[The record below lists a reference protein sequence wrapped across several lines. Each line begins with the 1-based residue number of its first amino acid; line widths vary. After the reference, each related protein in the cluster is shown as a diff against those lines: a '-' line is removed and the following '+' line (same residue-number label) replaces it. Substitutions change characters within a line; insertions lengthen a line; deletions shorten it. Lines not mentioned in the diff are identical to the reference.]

1 MNLKALIEKR
11 NAIVEEMNEMFKT
24 AETEVRALT
33 EDEQAKFEAKTA
45 ELKALDKTIES
56 AKDVR
61 AMGAMD
67 VPAEERKAVEKDEK
81 VEDVEARAFETLIRE
96 NRATGEM
103 KLGENGAVI
112 PTTIA
117 NRILDTVKQIAPL
130 YALATKFNVKGK
142 LDFPVAKES
151 ITTTYAEEFKA
162 LTSSNV
168 GFEKRTLDGFLVGA
182 LSKVSVSLIN
192 NSQFDIVSYVVNKVA
207 ESIALFLEKEI
218 ISGAGTSGKM
228 TGVLVDTL
236 VKTVDTKTEV
246 PTADEFI
253 ATQIAVPQQYQ
264 AGAMWLVSN
273 ATLLAMR
280 QMKDTNGR
288 YFLQNDLTNG
298 FGYTFLGKPIM
309 VSDQMVNDHV
319 VYGDF
324 SGYFVNI
331 HEGSSIKVLNE
342 KYADEHAVGVV
353 AWLEVDGKVMEE
365 GKLVKTAKKAGG
377 SAETGGVKGQSTRSK
392 KEVEE

>member
-11 NAIVEEMNEMFKT
+11 NALVEEINKVFET
-24 AETEVRALT
+24 AEAETRALT
-33 EDEQAKFEAKTA
+33 SEEQELFTTKTQ
-45 ELKALDKTIES
+45 ELKDLDATIQM
-56 AKDVR
+56 AKEARSLED
-61 AMGAMD
+61 MD
-67 VPAEERKAVEKDEK
+67 VPQEERKAVEADEK
-81 VEDVEARAFETLIRE
+81 AEDTEVRAFETYIRE
-96 NRATGEM
+96 NRATNMAIGD
-103 KLGENGAVI
+103 NGAVI

-130 YALATKFNVKGK
+130 YNLATKFNVKGK
-142 LDFPVAKES
+142 LDFPVAKNK
-151 ITTTYAEEFKA
+151 ITTAYATEFTA
-162 LTSSNV
+162 LTSSAV

-192 NSQFDIVSYVVNKVA
+192 NSQFDIVNYVVNKVA

-218 ISGAGTSGKM
+218 IGGAGTTAM
-228 TGVLVDTL
+228 TGIMNDSL
-236 VKTVDTKTEV
+236 TKKIETAGDV

-253 ATQIAVPQQYQ
+253 AVQVEVPQQYQ

-273 ATLLAMR
+273 KTLLAMR

-298 FGYTFLGKPIM
+298 FGYTFLGKPVM
-309 VSDQMVNDHV
+309 VSDQMTDTNV

-331 HEGSSIKVLNE
+331 HEDINIKVLNE

-353 AWLEVDGKVMEE
+353 AWLEIDGKVMEE
-365 GKLVKTAKKAGG
+365 GKLVKTGKKT
-377 SAETGGVKGQSTRSK
+377 TGDVSSQSTRSK
-392 KEVEE
+392 KAVAE

>member
-11 NAIVEEMNEMFKT
+11 NALVEEINKVFET
-24 AETEVRALT
+24 AEAETRALT
-33 EDEQAKFEAKTA
+33 SEEQEAFTAKTQ
-45 ELKALDKTIES
+45 ELKDLDATIKM
-56 AKDVR
+56 AKEARSLEEV
-61 AMGAMD
+61 D
-67 VPAEERKAVEKDEK
+67 VPTEERKSVEADEK
-81 VEDVEARAFETLIRE
+81 VEDTEVRQFETFIRE
-96 NRATGEM
+96 NRAGEM
-103 KLGENGAVI
+103 KIGDNGAVI

-117 NRILDTVKQIAPL
+117 NQILDTVKQIAPL
-130 YALATKFNVKGK
+130 YGLATKFNVKGK
-142 LDFPVAKES
+142 LEFPVAKNA
-151 ITTTYAEEFKA
+151 ITTAYSEEFTA
-162 LTSSNV
+162 LTSSAV
-168 GFEKRTLDGFLVGA
+168 GFDKRTLDGFLVGA

-192 NSQFDIVSYVVNKVA
+192 NSQFDIVNYVINKVA

-218 ISGAGTSGKM
+218 ISGEGTTKM

-236 VKTVDTKTEV
+236 VKKVETAGDV

-253 ATQIAVPQQYQ
+253 AVQVEVPQAYQ
-264 AGAMWLVSN
+264 AGCAWLVSN
-273 ATLLAMR
+273 KTLLAMR

-298 FGYTFLGKPIM
+298 FGYTFLGKPVM
-309 VSDQMVNDHV
+309 VSDQMTDTNV

-331 HEGSSIKVLNE
+331 HENINIKVLNE

-365 GKLVKTAKKAGG
+365 GKLVKTVKKTGKV
-377 SAETGGVKGQSTRSK
+377 TGGTDQK
-392 KEVEE
+392 

>member
-11 NAIVEEMNEMFKT
+11 NALVEEINAMFET
-24 AETEVRALT
+24 AEKEARALT
-33 EDEQAKFEAKTA
+33 EDEQSAFKAKTA
-45 ELKALDKTIES
+45 ELKALDTTING
-56 AKDVR
+56 AKEARSLKEV
-61 AMGAMD
+61 D
-67 VPAEERKAVEKDEK
+67 VPQEERKAVEADEK

-96 NRATGEM
+96 NRTGEM
-103 KLGENGAVI
+103 AKSENGAVI

-130 YALATKFNVKGK
+130 YNLATKFNVKGK
-142 LDFPVAKES
+142 LDFPVAKKE
-151 ITTTYAEEFKA
+151 ITTAYSEEFTA
-162 LTSSNV
+162 LASSTV
-168 GFEKRTLDGFLVGA
+168 GFEKRTLDGYLVGA

-192 NSQFDIVSYVVNKVA
+192 NSQFDIVNYVINKVA

-218 ISGAGTSGKM
+218 ISGAGTNKM
-228 TGVLVDTL
+228 TGVLTETTL
-236 VKTVDTKTEV
+236 VKTVETTNDV

-253 ATQIAVPQQYQ
+253 AVQAEVPQAYQ

-273 ATLLAMR
+273 KTLLAMR

-288 YFLQNDLTNG
+288 YFLQNDLTND
-298 FGYTFLGKPIM
+298 FSYTFLGKPVM
-309 VSDQMVNDHV
+309 VSDQMTNVNV

-324 SGYFVNI
+324 SGYFINI
-331 HEGSSIKVLNE
+331 HENASIKVLNE

-365 GKLVKTAKKAGG
+365 GKLVKTAKATSSTGRAKATK
-377 SAETGGVKGQSTRSK
+377 A
-392 KEVEE
+392 VEE

>member
-11 NAIVEEMNEMFKT
+11 NAIVDEMNEMFKT
-24 AETEVRALT
+24 AESEVRALT

-61 AMGAMD
+61 ALGAMD
-67 VPAEERKAVEKDEK
+67 VPTEERKSVEKDEK

-130 YALATKFNVKGK
+130 YNLATKFNVKGK
-142 LDFPVAKES
+142 LDFPVAKEQIS
-151 ITTTYAEEFKA
+151 TAYATEFTA
-162 LTSSNV
+162 LASSTV

-218 ISGAGTSGKM
+218 ISGAGTTKM
-228 TGVLVDTL
+228 TGILTEKTL
-236 VKTVDTKTEV
+236 VKTVETAGDV

-253 ATQIAVPQQYQ
+253 ATQVEVPQQYQ

-273 ATLLAMR
+273 KTLLAMR

-298 FGYTFLGKPIM
+298 FGYTFLGKPVM
-309 VSDQMVNDHV
+309 VSDQMSNTNV

-324 SGYFVNI
+324 SGYFVNV

-342 KYADEHAVGVV
+342 KYADEHAIGVV

-365 GKLVKTAKKAGG
+365 GKLVKTAKKA
-377 SAETGGVKGQSTRSK
+377 SEMKAKGTK
-392 KEVEE
+392 TVEE

>member
-11 NAIVEEMNEMFKT
+11 NAIVDEMNEMFKT

-96 NRATGEM
+96 NRTGEM
-103 KLGENGAVI
+103 ELGKNGAVI

-142 LDFPVAKES
+142 LDFPVAKEAIRTAYS
-151 ITTTYAEEFKA
+151 EEFTA
-162 LTSSNV
+162 LASSNV
-168 GFEKRTLDGFLVGA
+168 GFCKRTLDGYLVGA

-218 ISGAGTSGKM
+218 ISGMGTTKM
-228 TGVLVDTL
+228 TGILTEATL
-236 VKTVDTKTEV
+236 VKTVKTADDV

-253 ATQIAVPQQYQ
+253 ATQVEVPQQYQ

-273 ATLLAMR
+273 KTLLAMR
-280 QMKDTNGR
+280 QMKDENGR

-298 FGYTFLGKPIM
+298 FGYTFLGKPVM
-309 VSDQMVNDHV
+309 VSDQMTDTNV

-365 GKLVKTAKKAGG
+365 GKLVKTAKETSETKVKATK
-377 SAETGGVKGQSTRSK
+377 AVK
-392 KEVEE
+392 E

>member
-11 NAIVEEMNEMFKT
+11 NALVEEINKVFET
-24 AETEVRALT
+24 AEAETRALT
-33 EDEQAKFEAKTA
+33 SEEQETFKAKTQ
-45 ELKALDKTIES
+45 ELKDLDATIKM
-56 AKDVR
+56 AKEARSLED
-61 AMGAMD
+61 MD
-67 VPAEERKAVEKDEK
+67 VPQEERKAVEET
-81 VEDVEARAFETLIRE
+81 EADDKAEVRAFETFIRE
-96 NRATGEM
+96 NRAGEM
-103 KLGENGAVI
+103 KIGDNGAVI

-117 NRILDTVKQIAPL
+117 NQILDTVKQMAPL
-130 YALATKFNVKGK
+130 YGLVTKFNVKGK
-142 LDFPVAKES
+142 LEFPVAKNA
-151 ITTTYAEEFKA
+151 ITTAYSEEFTA
-162 LTSSNV
+162 LTSSTV
-168 GFEKRTLDGFLVGA
+168 GFDKRTLDGFLVGA

-192 NSQFDIVSYVVNKVA
+192 NSQFDIVNYVINKVA

-218 ISGAGTSGKM
+218 ISGEGTTKM

-236 VKTVDTKTEV
+236 VKKVETAGDV

-253 ATQIAVPQQYQ
+253 AVQVEVPQAYQ
-264 AGAMWLVSN
+264 AGCAWLVSN
-273 ATLLAMR
+273 KTLLAMR

-298 FGYTFLGKPIM
+298 FGYTFLGKPVM
-309 VSDQMVNDHV
+309 VSDQMTDTNV

-331 HEGSSIKVLNE
+331 HENINIKVLNE

-365 GKLVKTAKKAGG
+365 GKLVKTAKKTASAGTG
-377 SAETGGVKGQSTRSK
+377 SRAKAGE
-392 KEVEE
+392 

>member
-11 NAIVEEMNEMFKT
+11 NAIVDEMNEMFKT
-24 AETEVRALT
+24 AESEVRALT

-45 ELKALDKTIES
+45 ELKALDKTIEG
-56 AKDVR
+56 AKEAR
-61 AMGAMD
+61 SLNAMD
-67 VPAEERKAVEKDEK
+67 VPTEERKAVEKDEK

-96 NRATGEM
+96 NRTGEM
-103 KLGENGAVI
+103 AKSDNGAVI

-130 YALATKFNVKGK
+130 YNLATKFNVKGK
-142 LDFPVAKES
+142 LDFPVATKA
-151 ITTTYAEEFKA
+151 ITTAYATEFTA
-162 LTSSNV
+162 LASSSV

-218 ISGAGTSGKM
+218 INGAGTDKM
-228 TGVLVDTL
+228 TGILTEAKL
-236 VKTVDTKTEV
+236 VKTVETAGDV

-253 ATQIAVPQQYQ
+253 ATQVEVPQQYQ

-273 ATLLAMR
+273 KTLLAMR

-298 FGYTFLGKPIM
+298 FGYTFLGKPVM
-309 VSDQMVNDHV
+309 VSDQMVDTNV

-365 GKLVKTAKKAGG
+365 GKLVKTAKKT
-377 SAETGGVKGQSTRSK
+377 SEMKVKATK
-392 KEVEE
+392 AVKE

>member
-11 NAIVEEMNEMFKT
+11 NAIVEEINAMFEK
-24 AETEVRALT
+24 AETEVRALSD
-33 EDEQAKFEAKTA
+33 DEQSAFESKTA
-45 ELKALDKTIES
+45 ELKAIDKTIAN

-61 AMGAMD
+61 SLGAMD

-96 NRATGEM
+96 NRTGEM
-103 KLGENGAVI
+103 ALGDNGAVI

-142 LDFPVAKES
+142 LDFPVASKQ
-151 ITTTYAEEFKA
+151 INTAYATEFTA

-168 GFEKRTLDGFLVGA
+168 GFTKRTLDGFLVGA

-192 NSQFDIVSYVVNKVA
+192 NAQFDIVSYVVNKVA

-218 ISGAGTSGKM
+218 IAGTGTNAM
-228 TGVLVDTL
+228 TGVTVDAL
-236 VKTVDTKTEV
+236 VKKVETVADI

-253 ATQIAVPQQYQ
+253 ETQVQVPQQYQ

-273 ATLLAMR
+273 KTLLAMR
-280 QMKDTNGR
+280 QLKDTNGR

-298 FGYTFLGKPIM
+298 FGYTFLGKPVM
-309 VSDQMVNDHV
+309 VSDQMVDTGV

-324 SGYFVNI
+324 SGYFINI
-331 HEGSSIKVLNE
+331 HENASIKVLNE

-365 GKLVKTAKKAGG
+365 GKLVKTVKKTDSKELSG
-377 SAETGGVKGQSTRSK
+377 RSK
-392 KEVEE
+392 KAVAE

>member
-45 ELKALDKTIES
+45 ELKALDKTIEG
-56 AKDVR
+56 AKDMR
-61 AMGAMD
+61 AMDAMD
-67 VPAEERKAVEKDEK
+67 VPAEERKAVEQDEK

-96 NRATGEM
+96 NRTGEM
-103 KLGENGAVI
+103 AKSENGAVI

-142 LDFPVAKES
+142 LDFPVAKKA
-151 ITTTYAEEFKA
+151 ITTAYATEFTA

-168 GFEKRTLDGFLVGA
+168 GFDKRTLDGFLVGA

-207 ESIALFLEKEI
+207 ESIALFLENEI
-218 ISGAGTSGKM
+218 INGAGITKM

-236 VKTVDTKTEV
+236 VKTVETAGDV
-246 PTADEFI
+246 PTTDEFI
-253 ATQIAVPQQYQ
+253 ATQVAVPQQYQ

-273 ATLLAMR
+273 KTLLAMR
-280 QMKDTNGR
+280 QMKDENGR

-298 FGYTFLGKPIM
+298 FGYTFLGKPVM
-309 VSDQMVNDHV
+309 VSDQMKDTNV

-377 SAETGGVKGQSTRSK
+377 SSELKVKTK
-392 KEVEE
+392 KPVEE

>member
-11 NAIVEEMNEMFKT
+11 NAIVDEMNEMFKT
-24 AETEVRALT
+24 AESEVRALT

-61 AMGAMD
+61 ALGAMD
-67 VPAEERKAVEKDEK
+67 VPTEERKSVEKDEK

-96 NRATGEM
+96 NRTGEM

-130 YALATKFNVKGK
+130 YNLATKFNVKGK
-142 LDFPVAKES
+142 LDFPVVTKA
-151 ITTTYAEEFKA
+151 ITTAYSEEFTA
-162 LTSSNV
+162 LASSTV

-218 ISGAGTSGKM
+218 INGAGTNKM
-228 TGVLVDTL
+228 TGILTETKL
-236 VKTVDTKTEV
+236 VKTVDTKDDV

-253 ATQIAVPQQYQ
+253 ATQVEVPQQYQ

-273 ATLLAMR
+273 KTLLAMR

-298 FGYTFLGKPIM
+298 FGYTFLGKPVM
-309 VSDQMVNDHV
+309 VSDQMTNTNV

-324 SGYFVNI
+324 SGYFVNV

-365 GKLVKTAKKAGG
+365 GKLVKTAKKAGDSSVSQKAKG
-377 SAETGGVKGQSTRSK
+377 TKAVAE
-392 KEVEE
+392 

>member
-11 NAIVEEMNEMFKT
+11 NALVEEINTMFET

-33 EDEQAKFEAKTA
+33 EDEQSAFEAKTA
-45 ELKALDKTIES
+45 ELKALDKTING
-56 AKDVR
+56 AKEARSLEEV
-61 AMGAMD
+61 D
-67 VPAEERKAVEKDEK
+67 VPQEERKAVEADEK

-96 NRATGEM
+96 NRTGEM
-103 KLGENGAVI
+103 AKSDNGAVI

-130 YALATKFNVKGK
+130 YNLATKFNVKGK
-142 LDFPVAKES
+142 LDFPVAKKA
-151 ITTTYAEEFKA
+151 ITTAYATEFTE

-168 GFEKRTLDGFLVGA
+168 GFDKRTLDGFLVGA

-218 ISGAGTSGKM
+218 ISGEGTTKM
-228 TGVLVDTL
+228 TGILVDTL
-236 VKTVDTKTEV
+236 VKTVDTTDDV

-253 ATQIAVPQQYQ
+253 ATQVVVPQQYQ

-273 ATLLAMR
+273 KTLLAMR
-280 QMKDTNGR
+280 QMKDENGR

-298 FGYTFLGKPIM
+298 FGYTFLGKPVM
-309 VSDQMVNDHV
+309 VSDQMTDKNV

-324 SGYFVNI
+324 SGYFINI
-331 HEGSSIKVLNE
+331 HENASIKVLNE

-365 GKLVKTAKKAGG
+365 GKLVKTAKTASSTGRAKA
-377 SAETGGVKGQSTRSK
+377 TKSTK
-392 KEVEE
+392 AVEE

>member
-11 NAIVEEMNEMFKT
+11 NNLVEEINKVFET
-24 AETEVRALT
+24 AEAETRALT
-33 EDEQAKFEAKTA
+33 SEEQEMFTAKTQ
-45 ELKALDKTIES
+45 ELKDLDNTIKM
-56 AKDVR
+56 AKEARSLEEV
-61 AMGAMD
+61 D
-67 VPAEERKAVEKDEK
+67 VPQEERKSVEADEK
-81 VEDVEARAFETLIRE
+81 AEDTELRAFETFIRE
-96 NRATGEM
+96 NRAGEM
-103 KLGENGAVI
+103 NIGDNGAVI
-112 PTTIA
+112 PTTIV
-117 NRILDTVKQIAPL
+117 NQILDTVKQIAPL
-130 YALATKFNVKGK
+130 YSLATKFNVKGQ
-142 LDFPVAKES
+142 LDFPVAKNA
-151 ITTTYAEEFKA
+151 ITTAYGTEFKA
-162 LTSSNV
+162 LTSSAV
-168 GFEKRTLDGFLVGA
+168 GFDKRSLNGFLVGA
-182 LSKVSVSLIN
+182 LSKISVSLIN

-218 ISGAGTSGKM
+218 ISGEGTTKM

-236 VKTVDTKTEV
+236 VKKVETAGDV

-253 ATQIAVPQQYQ
+253 AVQVEVPQAYQ

-273 ATLLAMR
+273 KTLLAMR

-298 FGYTFLGKPIM
+298 FGYTFLGKPVM
-309 VSDQMVNDHV
+309 VSDQMTDTNV

-331 HEGSSIKVLNE
+331 HEDINIKVLNE

-365 GKLVKTAKKAGG
+365 GKLVKTEKKVSRAKAN
-377 SAETGGVKGQSTRSK
+377 E
-392 KEVEE
+392 

>member
-11 NAIVEEMNEMFKT
+11 NAIVDEMNEMFKT
-24 AETEVRALT
+24 AESEVRALT

-45 ELKALDKTIES
+45 ELKALDKTIEG
-56 AKDVR
+56 AKDMR
-61 AMGAMD
+61 SLDAMD

-96 NRATGEM
+96 NRTGEM
-103 KLGENGAVI
+103 AKSDNGAVI

-130 YALATKFNVKGK
+130 YNLATKFNVKGK
-142 LDFPVAKES
+142 LDFPVAKKA
-151 ITTTYAEEFKA
+151 ITTAYATEFTA

-168 GFEKRTLDGFLVGA
+168 GFDKRTLDGFLVGA

-218 ISGAGTSGKM
+218 ISGEGTTKM

-236 VKTVDTKTEV
+236 VKAVDTVGDT

-253 ATQIAVPQQYQ
+253 AIQVAVPQQYQ

-273 ATLLAMR
+273 KTLLAMR
-280 QMKDTNGR
+280 QMKDENGR

-298 FGYTFLGKPIM
+298 FGYTFLGKPVM
-309 VSDQMVNDHV
+309 VSDQMADTNV

-365 GKLVKTAKKAGG
+365 GKLVKSAKKNSEMKAK
-377 SAETGGVKGQSTRSK
+377 TKQP
-392 KEVEE
+392 VEE

>member
-11 NAIVEEMNEMFKT
+11 NALVEEINKVFETAEAETRALTSEEQEMFK
-24 AETEVRALT
+24 
-33 EDEQAKFEAKTA
+33 AKTQ
-45 ELKALDKTIES
+45 ELKDLDATIQMVKEARS
-56 AKDVR
+56 LEEV
-61 AMGAMD
+61 D
-67 VPAEERKAVEKDEK
+67 VPQEERKAVEADEK
-81 VEDVEARAFETLIRE
+81 AEDTEIRAFETFIRE
-96 NRATGEM
+96 NRAGEM
-103 KLGENGAVI
+103 KIGDNGAVI

-130 YALATKFNVKGK
+130 YNLATKFNVKGQ
-142 LDFPVAKES
+142 LDFPVAKNA
-151 ITTTYAEEFKA
+151 ITTAYGTEFKA
-162 LTSSNV
+162 LTSSAV
-168 GFEKRTLDGFLVGA
+168 GFDKRSLNGFLVGA
-182 LSKVSVSLIN
+182 LSKISVSLIN

-218 ISGAGTSGKM
+218 ISGEGTTKM

-236 VKTVDTKTEV
+236 VKKVETAGDV

-253 ATQIAVPQQYQ
+253 AVQVEVPQAYQ
-264 AGAMWLVSN
+264 AGCAWLVSN
-273 ATLLAMR
+273 KTLLAMR

-298 FGYTFLGKPIM
+298 FGYTFLGKPVM
-309 VSDQMVNDHV
+309 VSDQMTDTNV

-331 HEGSSIKVLNE
+331 HEDINIKVLNE

-353 AWLEVDGKVMEE
+353 AWLEIDGKVMED
-365 GKLVKTAKKAGG
+365 GKLVKTGKKAST
-377 SAETGGVKGQSTRSK
+377 SAGTESK
-392 KEVEE
+392 

>member
-11 NAIVEEMNEMFKT
+11 NNLVEEINKVFET
-24 AETEVRALT
+24 AEAETRALT
-33 EDEQAKFEAKTA
+33 SEEQEMFTSKTQ
-45 ELKALDKTIES
+45 ELKDLDATIKMVKEARS
-56 AKDVR
+56 LEEV
-61 AMGAMD
+61 D
-67 VPAEERKAVEKDEK
+67 VPQEERKAVKADEK
-81 VEDVEARAFETLIRE
+81 AEDAEIRAFETFIRE
-96 NRATGEM
+96 NRAGEM
-103 KLGENGAVI
+103 KIGDNGAVI

-117 NRILDTVKQIAPL
+117 NQILDTVKQIAPL
-130 YALATKFNVKGK
+130 YNLATKFNVKGK
-142 LDFPVAKES
+142 LEFPVAKNA
-151 ITTTYAEEFKA
+151 ITTAYSEEFTA
-162 LTSSNV
+162 LTSSAV
-168 GFEKRTLDGFLVGA
+168 GFDKRTLDGFLVGA

-192 NSQFDIVSYVVNKVA
+192 NSQFDIVNYVINKVA

-218 ISGAGTSGKM
+218 ISGAGTTKM

-236 VKTVDTKTEV
+236 VKKVETAGDV

-253 ATQIAVPQQYQ
+253 AVQVEVPQAYQ
-264 AGAMWLVSN
+264 SDCAWLVSN
-273 ATLLAMR
+273 KTLLAMR

-298 FGYTFLGKPIM
+298 FGYTFLGKPVM
-309 VSDQMVNDHV
+309 VSDQMTDTNV

-331 HEGSSIKVLNE
+331 HENINIKVLNE

-365 GKLVKTAKKAGG
+365 GKLVKTVKKTGTSARAKA
-377 SAETGGVKGQSTRSK
+377 SE
-392 KEVEE
+392 

>member
-61 AMGAMD
+61 SLGAMD

-96 NRATGEM
+96 NRTGEM
-103 KLGENGAVI
+103 AKSDNGAVI

-142 LDFPVAKES
+142 LDFPVAKNA
-151 ITTTYAEEFKA
+151 ITTAYATEFTA

-168 GFEKRTLDGFLVGA
+168 GFDKRTLDGFLVGA

-207 ESIALFLEKEI
+207 ESIALFLENEI
-218 ISGAGTSGKM
+218 INGAGTTKM

-236 VKTVDTKTEV
+236 VKTVDTVADT

-253 ATQIAVPQQYQ
+253 ATQVAVPQQYQ

-273 ATLLAMR
+273 KTLLAMR
-280 QMKDTNGR
+280 QMKDENGR

-298 FGYTFLGKPIM
+298 FGYTFLGKPVM
-309 VSDQMVNDHV
+309 VSDKMKDTNV

-365 GKLVKTAKKAGG
+365 GKLVKTAKKA
-377 SAETGGVKGQSTRSK
+377 SEMKAKGTK
-392 KEVEE
+392 AVEE

>member
-11 NAIVEEMNEMFKT
+11 NALVEEINTMFET
-24 AETEVRALT
+24 AEKEVRALT
-33 EDEQAKFEAKTA
+33 EDEQSTFEAKTA
-45 ELKALDKTIES
+45 ELKALDKTIDG
-56 AKDVR
+56 AKDMR
-61 AMGAMD
+61 SLGAMD
-67 VPAEERKAVEKDEK
+67 VPVEERKAVEADEK

-96 NRATGEM
+96 NRTGEM
-103 KLGENGAVI
+103 AKSDNGAVI

-130 YALATKFNVKGK
+130 YNLATKFNVKGK
-142 LDFPVAKES
+142 LDFPVAKKA
-151 ITTTYAEEFKA
+151 ITTTYATEFTA
-162 LTSSNV
+162 LTSSSV

-192 NSQFDIVSYVVNKVA
+192 NSQFDIVNYVVNKVA

-218 ISGAGTSGKM
+218 ISGAGTDKM
-228 TGVLVDTL
+228 TGVLTDTL
-236 VKTVDTKTEV
+236 VTTVETTGDV

-253 ATQIAVPQQYQ
+253 AVQVEVPQAYQ
-264 AGAMWLVSN
+264 AGCAWLVSN
-273 ATLLAMR
+273 KTLLAMR
-280 QMKDTNGR
+280 QMKDENGR

-298 FGYTFLGKPIM
+298 FGYTFLGKPVI
-309 VSDQMVNDHV
+309 VSDQMTDTNV

-324 SGYFVNI
+324 SGYFINI
-331 HEGSSIKVLNE
+331 HENASIKVLNE

-365 GKLVKTAKKAGG
+365 GKLVKTAKKA
-377 SAETGGVKGQSTRSK
+377 SASSQRAKSTK
-392 KEVEE
+392 AVED

>member
-45 ELKALDKTIES
+45 ELKALDKTIEG
-56 AKDVR
+56 AKDMR
-61 AMGAMD
+61 AMDAMD

-96 NRATGEM
+96 NRTGEM
-103 KLGENGAVI
+103 AKSDNGAVI

-142 LDFPVAKES
+142 LDFPVATKA
-151 ITTTYAEEFKA
+151 ITTTYATEFTA
-162 LTSSNV
+162 LASSNV

-218 ISGAGTSGKM
+218 ISGAGTDKM
-228 TGVLVDTL
+228 TGILTESKL
-236 VKTVDTKTEV
+236 VKTVETAGDV

-253 ATQIAVPQQYQ
+253 ATQVEVPQQYQ

-273 ATLLAMR
+273 KTLLAMR
-280 QMKDTNGR
+280 QMRDENGR

-298 FGYTFLGKPIM
+298 FGYTFLGKPVM
-309 VSDQMVNDHV
+309 VSDQMKDTNV

-365 GKLVKTAKKAGG
+365 GKLVKTAKKTSEMKAK
-377 SAETGGVKGQSTRSK
+377 TK
-392 KEVEE
+392 KPVEE

>member
-11 NAIVEEMNEMFKT
+11 NALVEEINKVFET
-24 AETEVRALT
+24 AESETRALT
-33 EDEQAKFEAKTA
+33 SEEQELFTSKTQ
-45 ELKALDKTIES
+45 ELKDLDATIKM
-56 AKDVR
+56 AKEARSLEEV
-61 AMGAMD
+61 D
-67 VPAEERKAVEKDEK
+67 VPQEERKAVEADEK
-81 VEDVEARAFETLIRE
+81 AEDTEVRQFETFIRE
-96 NRATGEM
+96 NRAGEM
-103 KLGENGAVI
+103 KIGDNGAVI

-117 NRILDTVKQIAPL
+117 NQILDTVKQIAPL
-130 YALATKFNVKGK
+130 YNLATKFNVKGK
-142 LDFPVAKES
+142 LEFPVAKNA
-151 ITTTYAEEFKA
+151 ITTAYSEEFTA
-162 LTSSNV
+162 LTSSAV
-168 GFEKRTLDGFLVGA
+168 GFDKRTLDGFLVGA

-192 NSQFDIVSYVVNKVA
+192 NSQFDIVNYVINKVA

-218 ISGAGTSGKM
+218 ISGAGTTKM

-236 VKTVDTKTEV
+236 VKKVETAGDV

-253 ATQIAVPQQYQ
+253 AVQVEVPQAYQ
-264 AGAMWLVSN
+264 AGCAWLVSN
-273 ATLLAMR
+273 KTLLAMR

-298 FGYTFLGKPIM
+298 FGYTFLGKPVM
-309 VSDQMVNDHV
+309 VSDQMTDTNV

-331 HEGSSIKVLNE
+331 HENINIKVLNE

-365 GKLVKTAKKAGG
+365 GKLVKTVKKSSVASQKAKATKA
-377 SAETGGVKGQSTRSK
+377 
-392 KEVEE
+392 VED

>member
-11 NAIVEEMNEMFKT
+11 NALVEEINTMFKT

-33 EDEQAKFEAKTA
+33 EDEQSTFEAKTA
-45 ELKALDKTIES
+45 ELKALDKTIDG
-56 AKDVR
+56 AKEALSLEEV
-61 AMGAMD
+61 D
-67 VPAEERKAVEKDEK
+67 VPQEERKAVEADEK
-81 VEDVEARAFETLIRE
+81 VEDVEARAFEQLIRE
-96 NRATGEM
+96 NRTGEM
-103 KLGENGAVI
+103 AKSDNGAVI

-130 YALATKFNVKGK
+130 YNLATKFNVKGK
-142 LDFPVAKES
+142 LDFPVANKA
-151 ITTTYAEEFKA
+151 ITTAYATEFTA

-168 GFEKRTLDGFLVGA
+168 GFTKRTLDGFLVGA

-192 NSQFDIVSYVVNKVA
+192 NSQFDIVNYVINKVA

-218 ISGAGTSGKM
+218 ISGEGTDKM
-228 TGVLVDTL
+228 TGVLTDTL
-236 VKTVDTKTEV
+236 VKTVETAGDV

-253 ATQIAVPQQYQ
+253 AVQVDVPQAYQ
-264 AGAMWLVSN
+264 AGCAWLVSN
-273 ATLLAMR
+273 KTLLAMR
-280 QMKDTNGR
+280 QMKDENGR

-298 FGYTFLGKPIM
+298 FGYTFLGKPVM
-309 VSDQMVNDHV
+309 VSDQMTDKNV

-324 SGYFVNI
+324 SGYFINI
-331 HEGSSIKVLNE
+331 HENASIKVLNE

-365 GKLVKTAKKAGG
+365 GKLVKTAKKAGTA
-377 SAETGGVKGQSTRSK
+377 SQKAKVTKP
-392 KEVEE
+392 VED

>member
-11 NAIVEEMNEMFKT
+11 NALVEEINTMFET
-24 AETEVRALT
+24 AEKEVRALN
-33 EDEQAKFEAKTA
+33 EEEQTAFESKTA
-45 ELKALDKTIES
+45 ELKALDKTIEG

-61 AMGAMD
+61 SLGALD
-67 VPAEERKAVEKDEK
+67 VPTEERKQVETEEK
-81 VEDVEARAFETLIRE
+81 VEDVEARAFEQLIRE
-96 NRATGEM
+96 NRTGEM
-103 KLGENGAVI
+103 AKSDNGAVI

-117 NRILDTVKQIAPL
+117 NRILDKVKQIAPL
-130 YALATKFNVKGK
+130 YNLATKFNVKGK
-142 LDFPVAKES
+142 LDFPVAKDA
-151 ITTTYAEEFKA
+151 ITTAYSEEFTA

-168 GFEKRTLDGFLVGA
+168 GFTKRTLDGFLVGA

-192 NSQFDIVSYVVNKVA
+192 NAQFDIVNYVVNKVA

-218 ISGAGTSGKM
+218 IKGAGTTAM
-228 TGVLVDTL
+228 TGVLTDTL
-236 VKTVDTKTEV
+236 VKAVDTV
-246 PTADEFI
+246 ADIPTADEFI
-253 ATQIAVPQQYQ
+253 ATQVAVPQQYQ

-280 QMKDTNGR
+280 QMKDENGR

-298 FGYTFLGKPIM
+298 FGYTFLGKPVM
-309 VSDQMVNDHV
+309 VSDQMVDTGV

-324 SGYFVNI
+324 SGYFINV
-331 HEGSSIKVLNE
+331 HENASIKVLNE

-365 GKLVKTAKKAGG
+365 GKLVKTAKKTSEMSG
-377 SAETGGVKGQSTRSK
+377 RSK
-392 KEVEE
+392 KAVAE

>member
-11 NAIVEEMNEMFKT
+11 NAIIEEMNEMFKT

-33 EDEQAKFEAKTA
+33 EDEQAKFKAKTE
-45 ELKALDKTIES
+45 ELKALDKTIEG
-56 AKDVR
+56 AKDMR
-61 AMGAMD
+61 SMYAMD

-130 YALATKFNVKGK
+130 YNLATKFNVKGK
-142 LDFPVAKES
+142 LDFPVAKDS
-151 ITTTYAEEFKA
+151 ITTDYATEFTA
-162 LTSSNV
+162 LASSHV
-168 GFEKRTLDGFLVGA
+168 GFEKRTLDGFLIGA

-218 ISGAGTSGKM
+218 IGGAGTDKM
-228 TGVLVDTL
+228 TGILTEAKL
-236 VKTVDTKTEV
+236 VKTVDTVDDV

-253 ATQIAVPQQYQ
+253 ATQVEVPQQYQ

-273 ATLLAMR
+273 ETLLAMR

-298 FGYTFLGKPIM
+298 FGYTFLGKPVM
-309 VSDQMVNDHV
+309 VSDQMSSKNV

-331 HEGSSIKVLNE
+331 HEGASIKVLNE

-377 SAETGGVKGQSTRSK
+377 SSVSQKAKATKA
-392 KEVEE
+392 VEE

>member
-45 ELKALDKTIES
+45 ELKAFDKTIES

-61 AMGAMD
+61 SLGAMD
-67 VPAEERKAVEKDEK
+67 VPTEERKSVEKDEK

-96 NRATGEM
+96 NRTGEM
-103 KLGENGAVI
+103 AKSENGAVI

-130 YALATKFNVKGK
+130 YNLATKFNVKGK

-151 ITTTYAEEFKA
+151 ITTAYATEFTA

-168 GFEKRTLDGFLVGA
+168 GFDKRTLDGFLVGA

-207 ESIALFLEKEI
+207 ESIALFLENEI
-218 ISGAGTSGKM
+218 INGEGTTKM

-236 VKTVDTKTEV
+236 VKTVDTVDDT

-253 ATQIAVPQQYQ
+253 ATQVAVPQQYQ

-273 ATLLAMR
+273 KTLLAMR
-280 QMKDTNGR
+280 QMKDENGR

-298 FGYTFLGKPIM
+298 FGYTFLGKPVM
-309 VSDQMVNDHV
+309 VSDQMVDTNV

-365 GKLVKTAKKAGG
+365 GKLVKSAKK
-377 SAETGGVKGQSTRSK
+377 SL
-392 KEVEE
+392 